1 MCLED
6 GGTGELAYFLQDQSG
21 NSFFEH
27 ALLLS
32 LMAVVFLLALLA
44 ICKGS

>member
-1 MCLED
+1 MCWNDD
-6 GGTGELAYFLQDQSG
+6 GACELAYFLQDQSG

-44 ICKGS
+44 ICKGL

>member
-1 MCLED
+1 MVLKNE
-6 GGTGELAYFLQDQSG
+6 GMRGIAHFLRDQRG

-32 LMAVVFLLALLA
+32 LMAVVCLIALLA
-44 ICKGS
+44 ICKGP